1 MASMSEPKRSRTV
14 EDFNQFCTFVLAY
27 AGYVPYPDEL
37 RQHEPWP
44 RANLSPRNST
54 GSTLDS
60 DSWESSHS
68 VDSHGLHCGKKVKI
82 IKHKAGTTQGRSNN
96 LIGCHSFPT
105 MPRIPKKDKK
115 NKKQCL
121 KRLILQAEKKKK
133 SSLSH
138 SFTESGEMVKLPSFQ
153 LDPKVRIP
161 SERLVSTPIDVSV
174 EANFGLHSYKNP
186 LVDFQPRSLL
196 EDFTK
201 VEQSTRTE
209 FNTTVDFTVQDLPG
223 TIHGD
228 QLEEELRQVVKG
240 DIPVKKEERLADS
253 YSEPWEMAENL
264 SLSPASL
271 DLAQPSLNSAGS
283 EDSWDLITCFCMKP
297 FAGRPM
303 IECNECETWI
313 HLSCAKIRKT
323 NVPDVFVCQR
333 CKDSRQEVRRSNRAR
348 TGPHKRF
355 SE

>member
-1 MASMSEPKRSRTV
+1 MFKVVSTHVMASFNCDIEQTHLGSTMDVMASMSEPPSKRSRTV

-27 AGYVPYPDEL
+27 AGYIPYPDEL

-60 DSWESSHS
+60 DSWESFHS
-68 VDSHGLHCGKKVKI
+68 VDLRALHCGKKVKI
-82 IKHKAGTTQGRSNN
+82 IKHKARTKQGRSNN

-105 MPRIPKKDKK
+105 MPCIPKKDKK
-115 NKKQCL
+115 NKKLCL
-121 KRLILQAEKKKK
+121 KRLVLQAEKKKK

-138 SFTESGEMVKLPSFQ
+138 SFTESGELAKLPSLQ
-153 LDPKVRIP
+153 LDPKVRVP
-161 SERLVSTPIDVSV
+161 SERLESTPINVSV
-174 EANFGLHSYKNP
+174 EANFGLHCYKNP
-186 LVDFQPRSLL
+186 PVDFQPRSLL

-201 VEQSTRTE
+201 VEQSTRTA
-209 FNTTVDFTVQDLPG
+209 FNTTVDFTEQDFPG
-223 TIHGD
+223 TIHSD
-228 QLEEELRQVVKG
+228 PLEELRPAVKG
-240 DIPVKKEERLADS
+240 
-253 YSEPWEMAENL
+253 ENL
-264 SLSPASL
+264 SQNP
-271 DLAQPSLNSAGS
+271 D
-283 EDSWDLITCFCMKP
+283 DSWDLITCFCMKP

-348 TGPHKRF
+348 TGPRKRF